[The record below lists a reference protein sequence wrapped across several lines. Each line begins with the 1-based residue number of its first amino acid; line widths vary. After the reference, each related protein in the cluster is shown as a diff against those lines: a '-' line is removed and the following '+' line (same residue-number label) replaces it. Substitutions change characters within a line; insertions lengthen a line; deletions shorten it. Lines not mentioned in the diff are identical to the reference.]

1 MDLIIAIMI
10 IMILILPIIL
20 LIVSKYKLKN
30 NNKITNTIEQDLGK
44 MNHEVTNT
52 LRNYT
57 SNIDEIEVIVQNI
70 TIYSAFYCYYH
81 RDEISQN
88 CIFQYIQ
95 TFLNFL
101 DTTSISKNTI
111 DDVKYQI
118 INNKVFIEE
127 ELIPNKTIEEIIDYL
142 VMKIV
147 NNCSDLEYS
156 KLSKLA
162 IKLALILTYYTSNII
177 YSEK

>member
-1 MDLIIAIMI
+1 M
-10 IMILILPIIL
+10 
-20 LIVSKYKLKN
+20 
-30 NNKITNTIEQDLGK
+30 
-44 MNHEVTNT
+44 
-52 LRNYT
+52 T
-57 SNIDEIEVIVQNI
+57 S
-70 TIYSAFYCYYH
+70 
-81 RDEISQN
+81 
-88 CIFQYIQ
+88 
-95 TFLNFL
+95 
-101 DTTSISKNTI
+101 
-111 DDVKYQI
+111 I

-127 ELIPNKTIEEIIDYL
+127 ELIPNKTIEEIVDYL